1 LPSDAGFRTLD
12 QVAERMHVS
21 VRTLKRRLA
30 EHDTSYSALLDEA
43 RRDRATHLL
52 RAGELGVD
60 EIGARLGYSDP
71 ANFARAFRR
80 WTGISP
86 RAFRKKQ

>member
-1 LPSDAGFRTLD
+1 
-12 QVAERMHVS
+12 

-30 EHDTSYSALLDEA
+30 DQGTSFSALLDEV
-43 RRDRATHLL
+43 RRDRATLLL
-52 RAGELGVD
+52 RAGELSVD

-80 WTGISP
+80 WTGSSP
-86 RAFRKKQ
+86 RAFRRKP